1 MRLIKGGNTDAAR
14 MRIAQLIADGNFGNL
29 GIDETLEMIRDQFRR
44 FSEEK
49 VIPSLTVGMSA
60 TSSSRCRSS
69 RRWPNSASSA

>member
-1 MRLIKGGNTDAAR
+1 

-49 VIPSLTVGMSA
+49 VIPRSVGMSA
-60 TSSSRCRSS
+60 TSSSHADHRC
-69 RRWPNSASSA
+69 PNSASSA